1 MRGGKENLL
10 LSGELHGLRASY
22 CVLTSCFVP
31 YQQAFRKPAMQHFQN
46 SNELFFF

>member
-1 MRGGKENLL
+1 MEGEKNLL
-10 LSGELHGLRASY
+10 LSRELHGLCDSH

-46 SNELFFF
+46 SNELFS